1 MLPLKFSV
9 THSCS
14 KIEEIDKEYIM
25 ITLQWS
31 FPLAK
36 AWVVA
41 NSVFCMVNLCVP
53 SILLITNHWICFFYN
68 FSLSF
73 CIFVSLCSKG
83 NVLIWICFE
92 LSTVLEIDEVNAF
105 VYKFSVK
112 SKNNQVAENV
122 KGLRT
127 SFI

>member
-1 MLPLKFSV
+1 ML
-9 THSCS
+9 
-14 KIEEIDKEYIM
+14 
-25 ITLQWS
+25 
-31 FPLAK
+31 
-36 AWVVA
+36 
-41 NSVFCMVNLCVP
+41 
-53 SILLITNHWICFFYN
+53 FYN